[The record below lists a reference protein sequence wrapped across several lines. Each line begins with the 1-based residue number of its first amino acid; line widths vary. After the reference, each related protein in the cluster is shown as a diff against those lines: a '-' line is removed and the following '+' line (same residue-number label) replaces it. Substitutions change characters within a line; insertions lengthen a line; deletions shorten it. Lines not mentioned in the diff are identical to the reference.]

1 MGSGI
6 RAQRTPGAISTLEP
20 GAGGATLTYLRRL
33 GGDAKASPS
42 AVTAGAACEFSDFI
56 GRVSCGETPPKVK
69 FRHAI
74 CVASRESFDP
84 ARASLRRGNCDGRAV
99 RRRARAG
106 EARPGAAGQLD
117 RAAGRDRQ

>member
-1 MGSGI
+1 MGSGM

-74 CVASRESFDP
+74 CAATRNSFPSRPGVRHGHS
-84 ARASLRRGNCDGRAV
+84 ARRAV
-99 RRRARAG
+99 RRRARAR
-106 EARPGAAGQLD
+106 EARPGAPGQLD
-117 RAAGRDRQ
+117 RAA

>member
-1 MGSGI
+1 MGSGM

-42 AVTAGAACEFSDFI
+42 AVTAGAACEVSDFI

-74 CVASRESFDP
+74 CAASRDSFDVCP
-84 ARASLRRGNCDGRAV
+84 GVRCGNRDGRAV
-99 RRRARAG
+99 RRRARA
-106 EARPGAAGQLD
+106 
-117 RAAGRDRQ
+117 RQ